1 MHVHGIPKSS
11 DRKHTWIACIIC
23 KIPQKKVRVVKTSIY
38 YPPNR
43 HIASPLAMKE
53 RKRKINSNIIYT
65 IMPITSKN
73 FKWHDDQTLT
83 WNIKDIKLKLQQ
95 ELSNNLSNHNS

>member
-11 DRKHTWIACIIC
+11 DRKRTWIAYIIC

-43 HIASPLAMKE
+43 HIASPLEMKE
-53 RKRKINSNIIYT
+53 RKKLKSNILYK
-65 IMPITSKN
+65 IMLITSK
-73 FKWHDDQTLT
+73 KKK
-83 WNIKDIKLKLQQ
+83 I
-95 ELSNNLSNHNS
+95 